1 MPRDSGGSTR
11 KKFRADTAEQRPF
24 SFSATF
30 NTAMDIPAMRS
41 RVHLCVCSSRLIF
54 CSATISKATVLNV
67 SWSKEMISPGNAP
80 RRRSVGRRCAWEYRG
95 RSGRAC
101 RTASS
106 CRPSR
111 CPQAIALLHQDHAR
125 ACLGSG
131 ERRAQAGHAAPQHHD
146 VGLLHDRES
155 RACSTTA
162 MPLFRCFKWAA
173 MSPGCFLDVA

>member
-1 MPRDSGGSTR
+1 MMVLCT
-11 KKFRADTAEQRPF
+11 DTAQL
-24 SFSATF
+24 A
-30 NTAMDIPAMRS
+30 
-41 RVHLCVCSSRLIF
+41 
-54 CSATISKATVLNV
+54 
-67 SWSKEMISPGNAP
+67 
-80 RRRSVGRRCAWEYRG
+80 RRRH
-95 RSGRAC
+95 
-101 RTASS
+101 
-106 CRPSR
+106 P
-111 CPQAIALLHQDHAR
+111 AR